1 MTIIS
6 VQLPDELY
14 TSLFSMAKQLD
25 RSSSSIVR
33 QALITYLQELQE
45 DLEDAEIALATMNDK
60 TQKLYTSEEVRAF
73 IKANCHD

>member
-1 MTIIS
+1 MAIIS
-6 VQLPDELY
+6 VQVPDELY

-45 DLEDAEIALATMNDK
+45 DLEDAEIALA
-60 TQKLYTSEEVRAF
+60 R
-73 IKANCHD
+73 